1 MEFQTSAGNVNS
13 GLKISR
19 PADQRLTD
27 IQIPTS
33 VTTASFLKHTA
44 LTPAQRKYL
53 YSIAAS
59 YSTEH
64 VRSLVTQHYMN
75 VQYRCIRADYNHK
88 RDILLEASVASP
100 GNDREDHLSKTQSEV
115 SSRSKNKSKISARHS
130 GKPLSQRTKKPG
142 ETSFNTSASTHR
154 KPKKG
159 TFPSLIRLS
168 DEEEEQ
174 GRPTDSLSECL
185 SSLSVGGWDGD
196 SLCDL

>member
-88 RDILLEASVASP
+88 RDILEASVASP

-115 SSRSKNKSKISARHS
+115 SSRSKNKSKISARLS
-130 GKPLSQRTKKPG
+130 GKPSL
-142 ETSFNTSASTHR
+142 
-154 KPKKG
+154 PKNKEAR
-159 TFPSLIRLS
+159 IRLS

-196 SLCDL
+196 SLSDL

>member
-1 MEFQTSAGNVNS
+1 MEFQNSAGNVNS

-19 PADQRLTD
+19 PADQRLTA

-33 VTTASFLKHTA
+33 VTTASFLKHAA

-64 VRSLVTQHYMN
+64 VRRLVTQHYMN
-75 VQYRCIRADYNHK
+75 VQYRCIRA
-88 RDILLEASVASP
+88 
-100 GNDREDHLSKTQSEV
+100 G
-115 SSRSKNKSKISARHS
+115 AR
-130 GKPLSQRTKKPG
+130 
-142 ETSFNTSASTHR
+142 
-154 KPKKG
+154 
-159 TFPSLIRLS
+159 IRLS

-174 GRPTDSLSECL
+174 GGPNDSLSECL

-196 SLCDL
+196 SLSDL

>member
-88 RDILLEASVASP
+88 RDILEASVASP

-115 SSRSKNKSKISARHS
+115 SSRSKNKSKISARLS
-130 GKPLSQRTKKPG
+130 GKPSLPKNKEARSQDQTVRWGRRAGKTYWFSEWMSELTLCG
-142 ETSFNTSASTHR
+142 R
-154 KPKKG
+154 MG
-159 TFPSLIRLS
+159 WGQLIWFVIL
-168 DEEEEQ
+168 
-174 GRPTDSLSECL
+174 L
-185 SSLSVGGWDGD
+185 
-196 SLCDL
+196 